1 MEIKKEKN
9 IIITGKDICKIVGTI
24 AGLSFLFWLV
34 KALFFNYFNLP
45 ILLGSALSTLILF
58 WYGQRK

>member
-1 MEIKKEKN
+1 MEIKKDKN

-34 KALFFNYFNLP
+34 KALFLNYVNLP
-45 ILLGSALSTLILF
+45 ILIVSALSTLILF
-58 WYGQRK
+58 WYGQKK

>member
-1 MEIKKEKN
+1 MEIKKDNN

-24 AGLSFLFWLV
+24 TGLSFLFWLV
-34 KALFFNYFNLP
+34 KALFSDYVNLP
-45 ILLGSALSTLILF
+45 ILIGSALCTLILF